1 MADCWLVTSGSPVSR
16 DEYLSSMYEAVS
28 DDLVD
33 DILAQAANEGVE
45 AEMTAFIVAIKVIFI
60 Q

>member
-1 MADCWLVTSGSPVSR
+1 MSR